1 MNPCPDAAELG
12 IRLAQRGVWFRVYTH
27 RMNSNLDRHQPT
39 RKQSLDDEDVAKTLA
54 EFSRVCVAVAKM
66 IQEGPGFSHLDRL
79 TIENNLAV
87 VQLNYTYWVRK
98 FDDQRRTV

>member
-1 MNPCPDAAELG
+1 
-12 IRLAQRGVWFRVYTH
+12 
-27 RMNSNLDRHQPT
+27 MNSNLDRHQPT
-39 RKQSLDDEDVAKTLA
+39 RKQSLDDEDIAKTLA
-54 EFSRVCVAVAKM
+54 EFSRVCAAVAKM

-98 FDDQRRTV
+98 FADKPHSV

>member
-1 MNPCPDAAELG
+1 
-12 IRLAQRGVWFRVYTH
+12 
-27 RMNSNLDRHQPT
+27 MNSNLDYHQPT
-39 RKQSLDDEDVAKTLA
+39 RKQSPDDEDIAKTLA

-66 IQEGPGFSHLDRL
+66 IQEGPGLSHLDRL

-98 FDDQRRTV
+98 FADKPHSV

>member
-1 MNPCPDAAELG
+1 MRRLLSG
-12 IRLAQRGVWFRVYTH
+12 IHTQ
-27 RMNSNLDRHQPT
+27 MDSNLDRHQT
-39 RKQSLDDEDVAKTLA
+39 SRKQPRGDEDIAQTLA

-66 IQEGPGFSHLDRL
+66 IQDGPGLSHLDRL

-98 FDDQRRTV
+98 FADKPHSV

>member
-1 MNPCPDAAELG
+1 
-12 IRLAQRGVWFRVYTH
+12 
-27 RMNSNLDRHQPT
+27 MNSNLDRHQPT

-98 FDDQRRTV
+98 FADKPHSV

>member
-1 MNPCPDAAELG
+1 
-12 IRLAQRGVWFRVYTH
+12 
-27 RMNSNLDRHQPT
+27 MNSNLDYHQPT
-39 RKQSLDDEDVAKTLA
+39 RKQSPDDEDIAKTLA

-66 IQEGPGFSHLDRL
+66 IQEGPGLSHLDRL

-98 FDDQRRTV
+98 FADKPHSI